1 MPNEVRVRPAAGLC
15 GQQIGTYLARLG
27 LPPVAPR
34 TDLAGLTVLQTAH
47 LLAVPF
53 ENLSIGWGE
62 WIDLDEGA
70 LFAKIVTRGRG
81 GFCYE
86 LNGLFCRL
94 LTALGFQVTR
104 VAAEVWSP
112 SRGAF
117 GPPFDHMALLVHF
130 ENDGLKDDD
139 RIGGDD
145 GAGDH
150 GGDGTGGAVRG
161 TRYLVDVGFG
171 ASARAPLQLPD
182 GDTRDVSG
190 RYRVAPS
197 DVAHHF
203 TLAKWREEQ
212 GSGEQGSGDQ
222 WQAQYR
228 FSTVAQPLAAYAPMC
243 GYHQTAPESSFTQQS
258 VCSLATP
265 AGRVSLSATELIITT
280 PDGQAR
286 TPVTS
291 VAQHDRLLAE
301 HFGIQRPAG
310 A

>member
-1 MPNEVRVRPAAGLC
+1 MPNEVRVRHAAGLRD
-15 GQQIGTYLARLG
+15 QQIGAYLARLG
-27 LPPVAPR
+27 LPAVAPR
-34 TDLAGLTVLQTAH
+34 ADLAGLTALQSAH

-62 WIDLDEGA
+62 WIDLDEEA

-86 LNGLFCRL
+86 LNGLFWRL
-94 LTALGFQVTR
+94 LTALGFRVTR
-104 VAAEVWSP
+104 VAAGVWSP

-130 ENDGLKDDD
+130 ENAGPGDDD
-139 RIGGDD
+139 RIG
-145 GAGDH
+145 DH
-150 GGDGTGGAVRG
+150 ARDGTGGAATG

-212 GSGEQGSGDQ
+212 GSEVQGSGEQGSGEQ

-243 GYHQTAPESSFTQQS
+243 GYHQTAPESSFTQRS

-265 AGRVSLSATELIITT
+265 VGRVSLSATELIITT
-280 PDGQAR
+280 PDSQAR

-291 VAQHDRLLAE
+291 VAEHDRLLA
-301 HFGIQRPAG
+301 
-310 A
+310 